1 MSRKSQPELVY
12 RDGKPVAVILSIS
25 AYEQMLEQLEDKAD
39 LEALRRMRER
49 PLHFRSLDAYLEERA
64 QRV

>member
-12 RDGKPVAVILSIS
+12 RDGKPVAVILSIA

-39 LEALRRMRER
+39 LEALQKMRQQ
-49 PLHFRSLDAYLEERA
+49 PLKFRSLDAYLEERA